1 MRIFFSVFMTG
12 PQGNLPTILDSR
24 DGGGEGTEMYHDLF
38 TVTELKENSISI
50 DFRYMLLKRFSS
62 WFIQEHTLIC
72 KTDVFMKCCTL
83 PDSILKY
90 PKGSHCIQQSLL
102 KNS

>member
-24 DGGGEGTEMYHDLF
+24 GGGERYRYHDLF
-38 TVTELKENSISI
+38 TVTELKENSVSI

-72 KTDVFMKCCTL
+72 KTDIFMKCYTL